1 MLVVLLAA
9 GLGGCWWRQRPEV
22 RFDPY
27 ILAASER
34 YHIDPA
40 LVKAVIW
47 RESRFRPMAHGGA
60 GEIGLMQV
68 NRLAAQEWAE
78 ASNLKSFR
86 HRELYD
92 PEKNTL
98 AGAWYLA
105 KLLKRYQQTDDP
117 VPYALADYNAGRSNV
132 LRWAK
137 GAAAR
142 QSRTFMAQIDFPATR
157 DYVYAIIKRYHY
169 YKTHFP
175 PAVKVGWE
183 GERPR
188 EMIKRTA

>member
-1 MLVVLLAA
+1 MDQLSIDRKIFYRGLIAAVLVLAAA
-9 GLGGCWWRQRPEV
+9 GLGSRWWRQRAEV

-78 ASNLKSFR
+78 ASNLKFFR
-86 HRELYD
+86 HRELY
-92 PEKNTL
+92 
-98 AGAWYLA
+98 
-105 KLLKRYQQTDDP
+105 
-117 VPYALADYNAGRSNV
+117 
-132 LRWAK
+132 
-137 GAAAR
+137 
-142 QSRTFMAQIDFPATR
+142 
-157 DYVYAIIKRYHY
+157 
-169 YKTHFP
+169 
-175 PAVKVGWE
+175 
-183 GERPR
+183 
-188 EMIKRTA
+188 